1 MRGSQAGEHEINE
14 NAKRRKTHSLNFE
27 IYSAVDPM
35 SLDTHKLRFTT
46 FLALGI
52 VDQARGA
59 IQGNSTTIQTEV
71 VGFGAAL
78 VGKEVGTL
86 RGAGDVSAA
95 WWHPGVGLNVS
106 LQRLDLR
113 KELYVESLTD

>member
-1 MRGSQAGEHEINE
+1 
-14 NAKRRKTHSLNFE
+14 
-27 IYSAVDPM
+27 M

-59 IQGNSTTIQTEV
+59 IKGNSTTIQAEV

>member
-1 MRGSQAGEHEINE
+1 
-14 NAKRRKTHSLNFE
+14 
-27 IYSAVDPM
+27 M

-59 IQGNSTTIQTEV
+59 IQGNSTAVQAEV
-71 VGFGAAL
+71 VGFRAAL

-95 WWHPGVGLNVS
+95 GRHPGVGLNVS

-113 KELYVESLTD
+113 RELVCRNID